1 MLLLLSKLEELKY
14 ITLGRG
20 NIISKDEMNVY
31 PGDYPVYS
39 SSAQKN
45 GELGKYGKYMFD
57 DERITWSIDGGG
69 RLFYRNAHKYSV
81 TNVCGWLKVNTN
93 KLLTKYVYYCLIFQ
107 WKYLKFDYTYKA
119 QPSVIKKIY
128 KIPMISI
135 KEQLQIIKTIDR
147 INLIIAND
155 EKSIFL
161 LNEFIKSRFI
171 EMFGN
176 PIDNPH
182 NFELNYLS
190 NLGYLSR
197 GKSKHR
203 PRNDPKLLGGT
214 YPLIQTGDVKQ
225 ADLYISHYEST
236 YSEFGLN
243 QSKLWPKGTLC
254 ITIAANIAETAILKF
269 DACFP
274 DSVVGFI
281 ANEKVNTIFI
291 RYQIE
296 ALKEFLN
303 SKATEVA
310 QKNLNIEKLESVQFM
325 TPEIN
330 LQNEF
335 ASFVEQVDKLKFVIH
350 SRYFLCEILT
360 LFSSTIAYSR
370 VVSILAC
377 PNIFCTCSIGIP
389 LSMAFVANVLLN
401 L

>member
-1 MLLLLSKLEELKY
+1 MLLKELFTFLPKSKKSASSGLLEGKYPFFTSSNTIDKY
-14 ITLGRG
+14 I
-20 NIISKDEMNVY
+20 NI
-31 PGDYPVYS
+31 PDY
-39 SSAQKN
+39 N
-45 GELGKYGKYMFD
+45 GEFLIIG
-57 DERITWSIDGGG
+57 DGGTG
-69 RLFYRNAHKYSV
+69 NCKFYKGCFSVSDHNYVLQPKSGTNALCVQYFLKRDNYKILNDGFKGVGIKNVSKTYIENINYSY
-81 TNVCGWLKVNTN
+81 N
-93 KLLTKYVYYCLIFQ
+93 
-107 WKYLKFDYTYKA
+107 
-119 QPSVIKKIY
+119 KKITE
-128 KIPMISI
+128 KVIVS
-135 KEQLQIIKTIDR
+135 
-147 INLIIAND
+147 NLINIELLI
-155 EKSIFL
+155 EKCKKQLFL
-161 LNEFIKSRFI
+161 FNELIKSRFI

-254 ITIAANIAETAILKF
+254 ITIAANIAETTILKF

>member
-1 MLLLLSKLEELKY
+1 MRLGDYIEELCEKTNINNQYEVLTSSQNGIVSQKDYFNKQVASENNIGYKIIKKGEFTYRSMSDTGLFY
-14 ITLGRG
+14 INQLINYEIG
-20 NIISKDEMNVY
+20 IVS
-31 PGDYPVYS
+31 PAYPVFRISNNNLDPEFLQFYFQS
-39 SSAQKN
+39 SKFQHQICNQST
-45 GELGKYGKYMFD
+45 GS
-57 DERITWSIDGGG
+57 T
-69 RLFYRNAHKYSV
+69 RLA
-81 TNVCGWLKVNTN
+81 
-93 KLLTKYVYYCLIFQ
+93 
-107 WKYLKFDYTYKA
+107 LKFRKLASLDISI
-119 QPSVIKKIY
+119 PSLIKQKKIICNLKTFKNAI
-128 KIPMISI
+128 KIEE
-135 KEQLQIIKTIDR
+135 KQL
-147 INLIIAND
+147 
-155 EKSIFL
+155 FL
-161 LNEFIKSRFI
+161 LDELIKSRFN

-182 NFELNYLS
+182 NFKVNYLS

-203 PRNDPKLLGGT
+203 PRNDPKLLGGP

-281 ANEKVNTIFI
+281 ANEKANTIFI

-330 LQNEF
+330 PQNEF
-335 ASFVEQVDKLKFVIH
+335 ASFVEQVDKLKFVVH

-377 PNIFCTCSIGIP
+377 PNIF
-389 LSMAFVANVLLN
+389 
-401 L
+401 